1 MPNNHRI
8 NIEGAYHAPFWFP
21 FASVYVPVT
30 PCVLDGSLSFLE
42 MVWKLLKNLNDVNAA
57 TNANHTDILTLA
69 GEINTIYGTLD
80 GKLDFL
86 EVTFDDTDDPISADK
101 TFAEIAAAF
110 NSKIVLGR
118 CGSSFYVCLS
128 ESEARPAAYQFY
140 SLDGLKL
147 DILAINSL
155 NVISRTTVN
164 LITSAGGTITGALT
178 VPAPTADGHAATKK
192 YVDDQDAATLIAAK
206 GYSDETFV
214 KTTGDSGST
223 YATRSAT
230 EQSFTDIPSSPS
242 TLTLNNLYAKL
253 ARWYVEISNRV
264 TVADV
269 VDSGGTLRCSKTFAV
284 VKDMIDAG
292 HEVIVHYD
300 DGALSTLKTN
310 VARVDTFNASKI
322 TFWCTGY
329 TITLNSDES
338 VTVTTN

>member
-69 GEINTIYGTLD
+69 GEINTIYGALD

-86 EVTFDDTDDPISADK
+86 EVTFDDTDDPITADK

-110 NSKIVLGR
+110 DSKIVLGR
-118 CGSSFYVCLS
+118 CGSSFYVCMS
-128 ESEARPAAYQFY
+128 ESESRPAAYQFY

-147 DILAINSL
+147 DILAVNSL
-155 NVISRTTVN
+155 DVVSRTTVN
-164 LITSAGGTITGALT
+164 LITSAGGTVTGALT
-178 VPAPTADGHAATKK
+178 VPAPTAEGHAATKK
-192 YVDDQDAATLIAAK
+192 YVDDQDQATLTAANTYAVTYFISK
-206 GYSDETFV
+206 
-214 KTTGDSGST
+214 TGDAGSA

-230 EQSFTDIPSSPS
+230 EQTFDDIPSSPA

-253 ARWYVEISNRV
+253 ARWYKEIADRV
-264 TVADV
+264 TIADV
-269 VDSGGTLRCSKTFAV
+269 VDSSGTMRCSKTFAV
-284 VKDMIDAG
+284 LKAMIDAG
-292 HEVIVHYD
+292 HEVIVHYQ
-300 DGALSTLKTN
+300 DGSLSTVKTN
-310 VARVDTFNASKI
+310 VARLDTFNDSRL
-322 TFWCTGY
+322 TFYCSAY

-338 VTVTTN
+338 VTVATN